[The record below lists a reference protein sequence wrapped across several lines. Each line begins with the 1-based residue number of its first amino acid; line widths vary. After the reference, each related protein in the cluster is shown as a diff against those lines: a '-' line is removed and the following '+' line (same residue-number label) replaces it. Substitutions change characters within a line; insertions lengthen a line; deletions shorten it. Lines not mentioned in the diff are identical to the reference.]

1 MIEVGEYNVA
11 ENGIA
16 NISVKVEELIRKFEN
31 NKYSINIEQARLIID
46 YLLVDRKLDDDY
58 IEMLEKEL
66 EENKEKVG
74 DKK

>member
-1 MIEVGEYNVA
+1 MMKVEEYNVA

-16 NISVKVEELIRKFEN
+16 NISVKAEELIRKFEN

-66 EENKEKVG
+66 EENNEEVG
-74 DKK
+74 DIE

>member
-1 MIEVGEYNVA
+1 MIKTGEYNVA

-74 DKK
+74 G